1 MAQEQIAEWRVDQA
15 EFQGFVKAK
24 LDENTKAHDAIFE
37 KLDSQ
42 ECRIRTAEEAVSILK
57 VKSGLIG
64 SLAAGIVLTVQWVW
78 EALKK

>member
-1 MAQEQIAEWRVDQA
+1 MTDNVPVWRVDQA

-42 ECRIRTAEEAVSILK
+42 ECRIRTAEEAVTILK
-57 VKSGLIG
+57 VKSGIIG
-64 SLAAGIVLTVQWVW
+64 SLAAGVVLVAEWVW
-78 EALKK
+78 ESLKK

>member
-1 MAQEQIAEWRVDQA
+1 MSENERWQVDQA

-24 LDENTKAHDAIFE
+24 LEENSSAHKLLFE

-42 ECRIRTAEEAVSILK
+42 EKRLRNSEQAISVLK

-64 SLAAGIVLTVQWVW
+64 GIAAASLIVGRWLWTTM
-78 EALKK
+78 KS